1 MAADPTPPGP
11 APSGAVGPDA
21 AGEAGWAPLRAVIER
36 FGLRADKRL
45 GQHFLLDSNLLRR
58 IVTAAGDL
66 CGRTVLEIGPG
77 PGGLTRALLA
87 SPAERIVAIERDSRC
102 LLALQE
108 LAAAADGRLQL
119 IEADALAIDIADLT
133 AGRLSVVAN
142 LPYNIGTP
150 LLLGWLDRLDRVER
164 MTLMF
169 QREVAAR
176 IVAPPGNRVYGRLS
190 VLVQWLCE
198 ARNLMH
204 LPARAFVP
212 PPKVASSLIQLTP
225 RPQPLAPADKRC
237 LERVLAAAFQQR
249 RKMLRVSLR
258 SLGER
263 PDALLEAADV
273 PATARAEE
281 IDVAGFCRL
290 ARCYQASAGRISP
303 AASGTG

>member
-1 MAADPTPPGP
+1 VSASGALSTRVDP
-11 APSGAVGPDA
+11 APEPD
-21 AGEAGWAPLRAVIER
+21 GTEPNEPPLRAVIER

-66 CGRTVLEIGPG
+66 RGRTVLEVGPG

-87 SPAERIVAIERDSRC
+87 SPAARIIAIERDPRC
-102 LLALQE
+102 LQALAD
-108 LAAAADGRLQL
+108 LAATAGDRLQL
-119 IEADALAIDIADLT
+119 IEADALEVDLADLIS
-133 AGRLSVVAN
+133 GRLTVVAN

-150 LLLGWLDRLDRVER
+150 LLLRWLDRLDRLER
-164 MTLMF
+164 LTLMF

-176 IVAPPGNRVYGRLS
+176 ITAPHGSRVYGRLS

-198 ARNLMH
+198 ARCLMH

-212 PPKVASSLIQLTP
+212 APKVASSLIQLTP
-225 RPQPLAPADKRC
+225 RPRPLAPADKRC

-249 RKMLRVSLR
+249 RKMLRASLKSLAAQPDEMIEIAGVS
-258 SLGER
+258 
-263 PDALLEAADV
+263 P
-273 PATARAEE
+273 TARAEQ

-290 ARCYQASAGRISP
+290 ANSYQAMRRDSA
-303 AASGTG
+303 

>member
-1 MAADPTPPGP
+1 VAADPTPSGGPGP
-11 APSGAVGPDA
+11 DG
-21 AGEAGWAPLRAVIER
+21 AGEPGWPPLRTVIER

-58 IVTAAGDL
+58 IVAAAGDL
-66 CGRTVLEIGPG
+66 RGRTVLEIGPG

-87 SPAERIVAIERDSRC
+87 SPAARIIAIERDPRC

-108 LAAAADGRLQL
+108 LIEAAAGRLQL
-119 IEADALAIDIADLT
+119 IEADALAIDLADLT
-133 AGRLSVVAN
+133 TGRLSVVAN

-150 LLLGWLDRLDRVER
+150 LLLRWLDRLDRLER
-164 MTLMF
+164 LTLMF

-176 IVAPPGNRVYGRLS
+176 IVAPPGSRVYGRLS

-198 ARNLMH
+198 ARSLMH

-263 PDALLEAADV
+263 PDALLEAAGV
-273 PATARAEE
+273 PATARAEQ

-290 ARCYQASAGRISP
+290 ARCYEASVGRVSP
-303 AASGTG
+303 AAASGTG